1 MLTTG
6 DIDAVCGLV
15 NDLCGVYLDSTKGYL
30 IEARLGE
37 LMKSSGCESYTQ
49 LALRARREVDSTI
62 RSKIV
67 DAITT
72 NETLFFRDSSPFD
85 ALKNKVIPETIDSK
99 AGTPFPKRL
108 RIWSAACSTG
118 QEPYSIGILLSE
130 MLPDVAQWDINILG
144 TDISDDAV
152 ARASRGR
159 YTSHEIER
167 GMSPARLNRFFQ
179 AEEGGWRVKDSLRA
193 LCSFECRNLLS
204 PDSCR
209 GKFDVIFCRN
219 VAIYFTAE
227 ARKDL
232 FLRLAKALTPGGWL
246 FVGGQESL
254 RDIGPQFVPQQHC
267 RAICYRPNLTAPP
280 AVEQHKI

>member
-1 MLTTG
+1 MLTAG

-15 NDLCGVYLDSTKGYL
+15 NDLCGVYLDQSKGYL

-37 LMKSSGCESYTQ
+37 LLKSSGCETYAQ
-49 LALRARREVDSTI
+49 FALKARRETESSI
-62 RSKIV
+62 RNKIV

-72 NETLFFRDSSPFD
+72 NETLFFRDNSPFD
-85 ALKNKVIPETIDSK
+85 ALQNKAIPETVDSK
-99 AGTPFPKRL
+99 SGTPFDKRL

-118 QEPYSIGILLSE
+118 QEPYSIAILLSE
-130 MLPDVAQWDINILG
+130 MLPDIGRWDINILG

-152 ARASRGR
+152 ARASRGW

-167 GMSPARLNRFFQ
+167 GMAPARLHRFFQ
-179 AEEGGWRVKDSLRA
+179 PENNGWRVKDSLRA
-193 LCSFECRNLLS
+193 MCSFERRNLLA

-232 FLRLAKALTPGGWL
+232 FLRLAKSLTPEGWL

-254 RDIGPQFVPQQHC
+254 RDLGPQFAPQQHC
-267 RAICYRPNLTAPP
+267 RAICYRPNMQLVTAR
-280 AVEQHKI
+280 